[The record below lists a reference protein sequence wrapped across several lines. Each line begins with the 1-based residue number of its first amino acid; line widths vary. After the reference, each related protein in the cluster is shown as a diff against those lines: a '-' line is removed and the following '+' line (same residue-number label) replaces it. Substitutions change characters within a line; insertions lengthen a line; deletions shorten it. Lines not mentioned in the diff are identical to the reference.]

1 MERGDKE
8 RWERKREWKGHQ
20 YKECKNKYYEITDR
34 ERHIHMGMV
43 ATTTV
48 VNGAV
53 FGETGYREMGEEERM
68 EGVLI
73 LLSKSRR
80 VDWKIIRVW
89 ESR

>member
-1 MERGDKE
+1 
-8 RWERKREWKGHQ
+8 
-20 YKECKNKYYEITDR
+20 
-34 ERHIHMGMV
+34 MGMV

-68 EGVLI
+68 EGVPI
-73 LLSKSRR
+73 LLSESRR